1 MCGYSNQDWLL
12 SMTILILFVVLMT
25 ASLVFLFRSLGGKR
39 GRDEDERP

>member
-12 SMTILILFVVLMT
+12 SMTILILFVALMT
-25 ASLVFLFRSLGGKR
+25 ASLVFLFRSLGRTR